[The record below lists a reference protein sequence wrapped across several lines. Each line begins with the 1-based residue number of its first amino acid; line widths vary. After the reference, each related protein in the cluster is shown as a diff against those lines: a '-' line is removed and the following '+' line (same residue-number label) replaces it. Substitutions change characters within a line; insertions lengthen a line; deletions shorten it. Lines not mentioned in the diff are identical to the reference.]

1 MAVLDHPVFLGEH
14 VSVSYLFIAAG
25 ELTEGLGSQWAL
37 LGPDLSCDSMG
48 WSVSTPDPW
57 AGCVEVITH
66 ISLPCF
72 LNDPWEELLEHDSEG
87 ESEVQM
93 GRFHFTAFSVHHEG
107 KQEPKAG
114 AWWQRLQQRLWRNT
128 TYWLVPQGLLSLLF
142 YTAQDHLPRGGP
154 VQSRLGSP
162 YQSLIKKMPLIF
174 ACRPVWWRHLLS

>member
-14 VSVSYLFIAAG
+14 VSVSYLFTAAG

-72 LNDPWEELLEHDSEG
+72 LNDSWEELLEHDSEG

-93 GRFHFTAFSVHHEG
+93 GRFHFTAFSTSIMKGSRNPRPEHGGRDCSKGYGGTPLTGLFPRVCSVCFFIQPRITCPG
-107 KQEPKAG
+107 VALSRAG
-114 AWWQRLQQRLWRNT
+114 WAPHIN
-128 TYWLVPQGLLSLLF
+128 
-142 YTAQDHLPRGGP
+142 H
-154 VQSRLGSP
+154 
-162 YQSLIKKMPLIF
+162 
-174 ACRPVWWRHLLS
+174 